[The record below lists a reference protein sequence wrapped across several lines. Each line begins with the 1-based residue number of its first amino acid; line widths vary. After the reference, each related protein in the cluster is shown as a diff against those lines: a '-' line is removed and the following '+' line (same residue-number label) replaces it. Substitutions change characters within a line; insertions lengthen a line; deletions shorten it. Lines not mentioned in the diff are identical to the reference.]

1 MNITHNSSLLTTKA
15 NCSLQERVYSSDY
28 LFFKFLNS
36 NYLRILIG
44 PGFFLNT
51 LCIIVLSRPRLSN
64 KSTTIFF
71 LRFLAIF
78 DILAITL
85 KYVRVEL
92 NYQSRLYVCMG
103 ASISIT
109 MWTIVLMS
117 VDKAIA
123 VSYPLKSS
131 IWLTQKR
138 VSYICYLTSLI
149 LLLANLSFISFA
161 EQGRTRHNKL
171 FCGLNQ
177 NKNPLL
183 LDIITASILPIAL
196 TTAANIVIAVT
207 LHYVSRNS
215 FNWSSKKEKSDINR
229 SELDISKAKRSPSPY
244 PNQTSL
250 AAPLTNNT
258 SQVSKRRTSAQVTR
272 MLFAVTLSLILF
284 NLPNSVIYL
293 FSKKINAKGLLNG
306 RDCLTISDYEIKLYQ
321 IDFMLSV
328 MQDILSDLP
337 HMVNFFLYCLAGKKF
352 RSIILDEVQHFLV
365 GIHLIKRKQKRYVQA
380 NHILSTDSGNT
391 ARLNRSQRH
400 GSLTRSLV
408 QLQQL

>member
-44 PGFFLNT
+44 PGIFLNT
-51 LCIIVLSRPRLSN
+51 LCVIVLSRPRLSN

-177 NKNPLL
+177 DKNPLIF
-183 LDIITASILPIAL
+183 DSITASILPMTL
-196 TTAANIVIAVT
+196 TTAANIIIAVT
-207 LHYVSRNS
+207 LHYVSRNT
-215 FNWSSKKEKSDINR
+215 FNWPSKKGKSDINR
-229 SELDISKAKRSPSPY
+229 SELDITKSKRSPSPY

-250 AAPLTNNT
+250 AAPLTNDT
-258 SQVSKRRTSAQVTR
+258 SLASKRRTSAQVTR

-293 FSKKINAKGLLNG
+293 FSKRINAKGLFTG
-306 RDCLTISDYEIKLYQ
+306 RDCLTISNYEIKLYQ

-328 MQDILSDLP
+328 IQDILSDLP
-337 HMVNFFLYCLAGKKF
+337 HIVNFFLYCLAGKKF

-380 NHILSTDSGNT
+380 NHIISTDSGNT
-391 ARLNRSQRH
+391 TRLNRSHRH